1 MGSLIRYE
9 RPASLANW
17 MDELFNG
24 SVFSLADRDI
34 SGARWPRVDI
44 VEEKDGYRIK
54 ADLPG
59 LEKDNISVTMENGT
73 LTLSGEKKEEKK
85 EHDKDSYYH
94 YERSYGSFSRSFT
107 LPEDVDQEHVEANY
121 KNGVLEVKLRK
132 SEKAKPKAI
141 EVKVQ

>member
-9 RPASLANW
+9 RPTSLANW

-54 ADLPG
+54 ADVPG
-59 LEKDNISVTMENGT
+59 LEKDKISVTMENGT
-73 LTLSGEKKEEKK
+73 LTLSGEKMEEKK
-85 EHDKDSYYH
+85 ERDKDMYYH
-94 YERSYGSFSRSFT
+94 YERSYGSFSRSFS
-107 LPEDVDQEHVEANY
+107 LPEDVDSEHVEANY
-121 KNGVLEVKLRK
+121 KDGVLEVKLRK
-132 SEKAKPKAI
+132 SERAKPRTI